1 MHQIIISALIL
12 CTVIFLIARHEA
24 EISLPVILM
33 ITVGVSFVGALLGVI
48 LSPLVGLVVS
58 LGLLT
63 WALYR
68 FCYLPWPKAGI
79 VTVIYLITNIGLSV
93 GMKALS
99 KA

>member
-1 MHQIIISALIL
+1 MLQIIISALIL

-33 ITVGVSFVGALLGVI
+33 ITVGVSVVGAVLGVI